1 MSGGNILHLDIT
13 SKDNTKIKYVK
24 KLRSIGN
31 FRKKENKF
39 IIEGIRLCYDAFLS
53 SIHIVETYYTDYA
66 IVKYREK
73 ANEVINHSER
83 SYKVSDDILKSI
95 SDTKNP
101 QGIVCI
107 CKELDKLSNL
117 DKINNVG
124 RFIIL
129 ENIQDPSNLGTILR
143 TAEALGIDAVIM
155 SNDCCDIYNPK
166 VLRGSMG
173 AIFRMKIYFS
183 DDICNSIKALKSKNI
198 YTYAAVVDKSANS
211 ILEKDFKVP
220 VAIVIGN
227 EGNGLKKDT
236 INACESTVTIPMLGK
251 AESLNAAMAT
261 GIMMWE
267 MMRGAKCDGL

>member
-1 MSGGNILHLDIT
+1 MQLDIT
-13 SKDNTKIKYVK
+13 SKDNVKVKYVK
-24 KLRSIGN
+24 KLASN
-31 FRKKENKF
+31 ASFRKKENRF

-53 SIHIVETYYTDYA
+53 SVDIAETYYTDYSL
-66 IVKYREK
+66 VKHQEK
-73 ANEVINHSER
+73 IRKIINYSKK
-83 SYKVSDDILKSI
+83 SYKVSEDILKNI

-117 DKINNVG
+117 DKINSVG

-143 TAEALGIDAVIM
+143 TAEAIGINAVIM

-173 AIFRMKIYFS
+173 SIFRLKIYCS
-183 DDICNSIKALKSKNI
+183 DNICNTIKTLKFKNI
-198 YTYAAVVDKSANS
+198 LTYAAVADGSADS
-211 ILEKDFKVP
+211 IVNKDFKVP
-220 VAIVIGN
+220 TAIVIGN
-227 EGNGLKKDT
+227 EGNGLT
-236 INACESTVTIPMLGK
+236 QNVINACDEAVTIPMPGK
-251 AESLNAAMAT
+251 AESLNAAMAA